1 MLLKATTLE
10 DMDAIVGIV
19 PKPPVKLQ
27 VPVEPTSLEDD
38 IPELDRLHARFER
51 AGKTYGVPPEILA
64 AIASRESRVGQHLN
78 KEGYDPEKKAY
89 GVMQIDERYHKR
101 RGRTPDSQ
109 AHINQAAEILSKNKK
124 EIDKRFPKWSE
135 EQRMQA
141 AVAAYN
147 MGSGNVKTWKNL
159 DVGTTG
165 GNYSADVMNRA
176 KVLLTTHEKRDKDA
190 RIKRSL
196 KDAELM
202 LRSKA
207 IARLKVK

>member
-1 MLLKATTLE
+1 MLLKAITLE

-124 EIDKRFPKWSE
+124 EIDKRFPKWTE
-135 EQRMQA
+135 EQRMRG

-147 MGSGNVKTWKNL
+147 MGTGNVRTWNNL

-165 GNYSADVMNRA
+165 GDYSKDVMLRA
-176 KVLLTTHEKRDKDA
+176 RALKARRDVMLQAEALKTQKDQ
-190 RIKRSL
+190 
-196 KDAELM
+196 
-202 LRSKA
+202 
-207 IARLKVK
+207 